1 MSGTNEDDFPL
12 YMSSVNVKEDKNVEL
27 EIAYSGEY
35 TGIDNVFL
43 IGNKNGLVS
52 EVGTAKVFTK
62 EEEPFVTFKI
72 TIPIWEDGN
81 FQAVVEK
88 EGKYIYE
95 PGESHN
101 LVFRGRGVFLDLRKI
116 FHLTADVKPPKGEK
130 GTKKDKKAKKEKEEI
145 LIEDSGL
152 PQAYDDDNMLSL
164 MPRNFKIFGPDL
176 KNNILQVLDYLT
188 NPKSQQLIF
197 DKVILPDIA
206 RSLKQ
211 CVAEEGRASVCDIC
225 FPIII
230 LIEKALI
237 LSGMIHEE
245 VVGEENLQK
254 YQKEVVN
261 KIPEFIKKI
270 KNAEFRK
277 STDLIKK
284 EYDDD
289 VHELQNRI
297 REEI

>member
-27 EIAYSGEY
+27 EVSYSGEY

-52 EVGTAKVFTK
+52 EVGKAKVFTK

-116 FHLTADVKPPKGEK
+116 FHLTSDVKPPKGEK
-130 GTKKDKKAKKEKEEI
+130 GTKKDKKAKKSQEEI
-145 LIEDSGL
+145 PIKDSGL
-152 PQAYDDDNMLSL
+152 PQAYDEDNMLSL

-176 KNNILQVLDYLT
+176 KNNILQALDYLT

-206 RSLKQ
+206 RALKQ
-211 CVAEEGRASVCDIC
+211 CIAEEGRASVYDIC

-245 VVGEENLQK
+245 VVDEESLQK

-261 KIPEFIKKI
+261 KIPECITRI
-270 KNAEFRK
+270 KNAEFRN